1 MNTDDESREKKNI
14 RIRRIQSETT
24 DISTNKRL
32 PDWNRLYTEMRTED
46 MPWYL
51 PELDPDMKEA
61 LEKFKISTGS
71 FLDLGTGPGT
81 QAIELSKMG
90 FEVTGID
97 ISKEAIMNAHKL
109 DNQVKFVQDDIL
121 NIHIRRKFDY
131 IFDRGCFHI
140 IEEEKRHVY
149 LENVVKLLNKEGM
162 LFLKC
167 FSDKNTF
174 TGFGP
179 HHISRNMIQN
189 LFSKHFDILKIKD
202 SVYQSISTQQNKT
215 LFVILKKKEKY

>member
-1 MNTDDESREKKNI
+1 MSAEKNRNKSGKKGNTNIPSFSDDPSFRK
-14 RIRRIQSETT
+14 QF
-24 DISTNKRL
+24 
-32 PDWNRLYTEMRTED
+32 PDWSRIYAEMKVNE

-51 PELDPDMKEA
+51 PELDPDLKEA
-61 LEKFKISTGS
+61 LGHYRIKSGS

-90 FEVTGID
+90 FEVTGVD
-97 ISKEAIMNAHKL
+97 ISPDAIVNAHKL
-109 DNQVKFVQDDIL
+109 NESVTFIQDDIL
-121 NIHIRRKFDY
+121 NSHIERQFDY

-140 IEEEKRHVY
+140 IDEDKRPIY
-149 LENVVKLLNKEGM
+149 ISQVVKLLAEEGM

-179 HHISRNMIQN
+179 HHISRELIESLFGIQ
-189 LFSKHFDILKIKD
+189 FTILEIKD
-202 SVYQSISTQQNKT
+202 SVYQNTLNHQNLT
-215 LFVILKKKEKY
+215 LFVVMKKKN

>member
-1 MNTDDESREKKNI
+1 MKTDDDYQEMMNN

-24 DISTNKRL
+24 DMSSNKRL
-32 PDWNRLYTEMRTED
+32 PDWNRLYSDMRVED

-51 PELDPDMKEA
+51 PELDPDLTEA
-61 LEKFKISTGS
+61 LDKLNIKAGS

-81 QAIELSKMG
+81 QAIELSKRG
-90 FEVTGID
+90 FDVTGID
-97 ISKEAIMNAHKL
+97 ISKDAVLKARKL
-109 DNQVKFVQDDIL
+109 NEQVKFVQDDIL
-121 NIHIRRKFDY
+121 NIHIRSQFNY

-140 IEEEKRHVY
+140 IDEEKRPVY
-149 LENVVKLLNKEGM
+149 LNNVIKLLKNEGIFFM
-162 LFLKC
+162 KC

-179 HHISRNMIQN
+179 HHISRPMIQE

-202 SVYQSISTQQNKT
+202 STYQSVSSQQNKT
-215 LFVILKKKEKY
+215 LFVVMKKKEH